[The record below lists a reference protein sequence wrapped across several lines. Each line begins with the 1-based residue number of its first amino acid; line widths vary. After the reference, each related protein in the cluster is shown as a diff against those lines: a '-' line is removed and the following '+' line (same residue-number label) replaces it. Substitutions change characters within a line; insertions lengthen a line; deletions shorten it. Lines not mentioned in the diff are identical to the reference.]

1 MDTLLT
7 LPEAS
12 QRYHVPLPDLR
23 HHVECGRLWSARFG
37 PEVVV
42 AVDDNGE
49 LRRNGVDQGAEIA
62 MLRAQFA
69 HLEGAPIRM
78 IEAAERYQIPHQNVA
93 RWAHAGHIRILEQ
106 GPKLLVLDEADVAI
120 AAEMYRR
127 RGRAHPGKEV
137 FPRKKRT
144 TNHTTTT
151 TG

>member
-7 LPEAS
+7 LSEAS
-12 QRYHVPLPDLR
+12 HRYHVPLPDLR

-49 LRRNGVDQGAEIA
+49 LRRNGVDQGAQMA

-78 IEAAERYQIPHQNVA
+78 IEAAERYQIPNPNLV
-93 RWAHAGHIRILEQ
+93 RWAQAGHIRILER
-106 GPKLLVLDEADVAI
+106 GPKLLVLDEADVAV

-127 RGRAHPGKEV
+127 RGGARPGKEV

-144 TNHTTTT
+144 ANHIATT